1 MDEGAPIDWKDIAIA
16 SQCGQLHTRLAKLPR
31 ERWTETAPH
40 NRTFLHIACTGLNK
54 EAGMMLLKSKLVD
67 VNASSGSKTPLI
79 LAIEWRQPTM
89 LELLCAAGTKPQGLD
104 LALLYCGGTA
114 RVLIA
119 NGARLREV
127 RQDRRRYITP
137 ELEAFERGVL
147 RCRMIVVAML
157 RVKKAGNLWRWDKF
171 LLREVAY
178 AVWAT
183 RAQNG
188 WA

>member
-1 MDEGAPIDWKDIAIA
+1 
-16 SQCGQLHTRLAKLPR
+16 
-31 ERWTETAPH
+31 
-40 NRTFLHIACTGLNK
+40 
-54 EAGMMLLKSKLVD
+54 MMLLKSKLVD